1 MRALARWGITP
12 LLAAPVGAWALGLGN
27 IELKSALNQPFQ
39 AQIEVVSATP
49 DELQGLRVGLA
60 APEMFD
66 ALRSGPP
73 RVSPDARVSRRHRS

>member
-39 AQIEVVSATP
+39 AQIEVVSAAP
-49 DELQGLRVGLA
+49 DELIGLKVALA
-60 APEMFD
+60 PPEMFAFSLVRKD
-66 ALRSGPP
+66 WETR
-73 RVSPDARVSRRHRS
+73 